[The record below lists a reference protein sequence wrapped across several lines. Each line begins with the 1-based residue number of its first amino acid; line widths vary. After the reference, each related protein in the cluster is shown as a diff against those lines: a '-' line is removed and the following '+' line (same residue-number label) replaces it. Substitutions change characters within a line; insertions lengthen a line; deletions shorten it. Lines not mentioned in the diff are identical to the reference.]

1 MKKNLAAVFI
11 GVFLFSGDVFSQ
23 GLRWERYADVKVAP
37 VYSHRILGSVTP
49 FTGSKGIP
57 AFTEQELK
65 DSFNASDIGYQT
77 FSFSAGL
84 VFKQTNSRIFSVS
97 VGLQQWG
104 FTREKVNNMFN
115 YQPHPDLAVY
125 AQLSVGPTQRMLYQF
140 RQRYLV
146 ADLQYMKRIDGLNLR
161 IENSQ
166 LFITASATPA
176 FLIYDDVRIKTQGF
190 SLEEGQSVNVYDY
203 TLETLP
209 NDGIKVNRVNNI
221 PFNAFVGL
229 GMRLEYGLSEK
240 LKLIVHPRVQM
251 ALLPNHQGVQTA
263 WGAQG
268 MLDLGFKYPLSSY

>member
-1 MKKNLAAVFI
+1 MKKHFAVVLFYLI
-11 GVFLFSGDVFSQ
+11 FSGDGFAQ
-23 GLRWERYADVKVAP
+23 GMRWERYLDVKVAP
-37 VYSHRILGSVTP
+37 VYSGRILGSVTP
-49 FTGSKGIP
+49 FAGSKGLP
-57 AFTEQELK
+57 AITEQELK
-65 DSFNASDIGYQT
+65 DSFRANDLGYQT

-104 FTREKVNNMFN
+104 FSREKINNMFN

-125 AQLSVGPTQRMLYQF
+125 AQLSVGPTQRMVYQF

-161 IENSQ
+161 IQNSQ
-166 LFITASATPA
+166 LFVTASATPS
-176 FLIYDDVRIKTQGF
+176 FLIHDDVRIKTQGF
-190 SLEEGQSVNVYDY
+190 SLDEGQSVNVYDY

-209 NDGIKVNRVNNI
+209 NDGIKVKRVKNI

-229 GMRLEYGLSEK
+229 GLRLEYELSEK
-240 LKLIVHPRVQM
+240 LKLIIHPRTQV
-251 ALLPNHQGVQTA
+251 ALLPNHSGVQTA
-263 WGAQG
+263 WGVQG

>member
-1 MKKNLAAVFI
+1 MNKKLGAIFFSI
-11 GVFLFSGDVFSQ
+11 FLFSGDVFTQ

-37 VYSHRILGSVTP
+37 VYSNRFLGSVTP
-49 FTGSKGIP
+49 FGGAKGYP
-57 AFTEQELK
+57 SFTEQQLK
-65 DSFNASDIGYQT
+65 DSFAASDMGYQT
-77 FSFSAGL
+77 LSFSAGL
-84 VFKQTNSRIFSVS
+84 VFKQTNSRIFSIS

-115 YQPHPDLAVY
+115 YQAHPDLAVY

-140 RQRYLV
+140 RQRYIV

-166 LFITASATPA
+166 LFFTASASPA

-190 SLEEGQSVNVYDY
+190 SLEEGQSINVYDY
-203 TLETLP
+203 TLEILP
-209 NDGIKVNRVNNI
+209 TDGVKVNRVNNI

-240 LKLIVHPRVQM
+240 LKLVVHPRFQM
-251 ALLPNHQGVQTA
+251 AILPNHQGVQTA

-268 MLDLGFKYPLSSY
+268 MLDLGLKYPLSSY

>member
-1 MKKNLAAVFI
+1 MKKHFAVVLFSLI
-11 GVFLFSGDVFSQ
+11 FSGDGFAQ
-23 GLRWERYADVKVAP
+23 GMRWERYLDVKVAP
-37 VYSHRILGSVTP
+37 VYSGRILGSVTP
-49 FTGSKGIP
+49 FAGFRGFP
-57 AFTEQELK
+57 AYTEQELK
-65 DSFNASDIGYQT
+65 DSFRANDLGYQT

-104 FTREKVNNMFN
+104 FSREKINNMFN

-125 AQLSVGPTQRMLYQF
+125 AQLSVGPTQRMVYQF

-161 IENSQ
+161 IQNSQ
-166 LFITASATPA
+166 LFFTASATPG
-176 FLIYDDVRIKTQGF
+176 FLIHDDVRIKTQGF
-190 SLEEGQSVNVYDY
+190 SLDEGQSVNVYDY

-209 NDGIKVNRVNNI
+209 NDGIKVKRVNNI

-229 GMRLEYGLSEK
+229 GLRLEYELSEK
-240 LKLIVHPRVQM
+240 LKFIIHPRTQV
-251 ALLPNHQGVQTA
+251 ALLPNHSGVQTA
-263 WGAQG
+263 WGVQG